1 MIKITLPKIS
11 LVIGG
16 AASGKSKYA
25 ESIVMSS
32 GLPRSYIATAQ
43 VYDTEIE
50 AKVTK
55 HKAQRGSGWQT
66 FETPYAPWD
75 ALAKIAPPSAVLL
88 DCVTL
93 WLSNIML
100 DEQNLDI
107 AKQNLFARLQDFDGH
122 IVIVT
127 NEVGQGVVPDNALAR
142 NFRQKQGELNQEL
155 AAIADLVVLVTAGLP
170 LALKGHLPQ

>member
-43 VYDTEIE
+43 VYDTEMK
-50 AKVTK
+50 AKVAK
-55 HKAQRGSGWQT
+55 HKTQRGLGWQT
-66 FETPYAPWD
+66 YETPYAPWN
-75 ALAKIAPPSAVLL
+75 ALAEIDAPNAVLL
-88 DCVTL
+88 DCVTF
-93 WLSNIML
+93 WLSNIMM
-100 DEQNLDI
+100 DEQNIDK
-107 AKQNLFARLQDFDGH
+107 AKQNLFAGLQAFKGH

-142 NFRQKQGELNQEL
+142 NFRQEQGELNQEL
-155 AAIADLVVLVTAGLP
+155 AAIADLVVLITAGLP
-170 LALKGHLPQ
+170 MALKGHLPQ